1 MLTSVSVLLA
11 LFLVRAAGS
20 ASVRASRNYTFD
32 AHDHKPWSASTA
44 SRLRSGARTLQQS
57 ESAPV
62 RVSSPA
68 AFPFKA
74 VGALYVKYQDG
85 NTAQCSAAL
94 VAANAILTAGH
105 CAWNVDTGD
114 TTLSAAVPQPCHGH
128 STFPSQITLS

>member
-1 MLTSVSVLLA
+1 MLTRVVSVLLA
-11 LFLVRAAGS
+11 VFLVSAAS
-20 ASVRASRNYTFD
+20 SDSIRASRSHTFD
-32 AHDHKPWSASTA
+32 ANRHRPFLDDTA
-44 SRLRSGARTLQQS
+44 SRLRSGGRNLQQS

-68 AFPFKA
+68 EFPFRA

-85 NTAQCSAAL
+85 TSAQCSAAL

-114 TTLSAAVPQPCHGH
+114 AAKFSCSASPMC
-128 STFPSQITLS
+128 